1 MASDRRARLLDVN
14 VLVALTWP
22 QHVHHAAAHR
32 WMTGLGAR
40 RFATCPS
47 TEQGLVRLSTNQR
60 VVGRQVTFAEALA
73 VLRGIRA
80 QHSHVFLAD
89 DTTLAEPAIDLG
101 RAVVSSQV
109 TDLAL
114 VNLAAAAGAVLA
126 TFDHAIPTY
135 LADADRRHVEL
146 IA

>member
-1 MASDRRARLLDVN
+1 MASDRRPRLLDVN

-32 WMTGLGAR
+32 WLAGLGTR

-47 TEQGLVRLSTNQR
+47 TEQGLLRLSTNPH

-73 VLRGIRA
+73 VLGGIRA
-80 QHSHVFLAD
+80 QRRHVFIAD
-89 DTTLAEPAIDLG
+89 DSTLAEPAIDLG

-109 TDLAL
+109 TELAL

-126 TFDHAIPTY
+126 TFDRAIPTY
-135 LADADRRHVEL
+135 LADADRGHVEL
-146 IA
+146 IG